1 MARGSLSGEGDFTRT
16 KTVVNVRVDYT
27 ALLRDFSVPG
37 EVCEIDGIGPVPVTT
52 AKAWL
57 EDSFVK
63 LVVREAESDAVRDF
77 LMAQPSPLTSRIAT
91 VEVRRAIGRATEAPH
106 EEALAAVWDRIEII
120 ELDAAIADSAALIAP
135 RTIRSLDA
143 IHLVSALALADELD
157 AFVTYDVRLG
167 EAAAGSGLTVV
178 SPGT

>member
-1 MARGSLSGEGDFTRT
+1 MRRSY
-16 KTVVNVRVDYT
+16 VDAS
-27 ALLRDFSVPG
+27 AL
-37 EVCEIDGIGPVPVTT
+37 
-52 AKAWL
+52 
-57 EDSFVK
+57 VK

-91 VEVRRAIGRATEAPH
+91 VEVRRAIGRAMEAPH

-143 IHLVSALALADELD
+143 IHLASALALADELD
-157 AFVTYDVRLG
+157 AFVTYDVRLA
-167 EAAAGSGLTVV
+167 EAAAASGLTVV